1 MDAGA
6 GLWGDWFRERSPPYV
21 PGLCGASSVL
31 SLEWMRDVINLAAF
45 INSPV

>member
-1 MDAGA
+1 METGA
-6 GLWGDWFRERSPPYV
+6 RLWGDWFRERSPPCA
-21 PGLCGASSVL
+21 PGLCGASSEL